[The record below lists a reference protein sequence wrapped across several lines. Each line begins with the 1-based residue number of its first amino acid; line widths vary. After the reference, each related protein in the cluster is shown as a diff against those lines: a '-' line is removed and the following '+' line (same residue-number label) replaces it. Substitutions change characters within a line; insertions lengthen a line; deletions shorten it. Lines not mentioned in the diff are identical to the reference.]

1 MTFPS
6 ERVDVFDLDK
16 TISKELK
23 NLQIYVITR
32 VAMATM
38 T

>member
-1 MTFPS
+1 MTIPS

-23 NLQIYVITR
+23 NFQIYVITR